1 MVTSSDAVFE
11 LNVLDPAFRADPYPT
26 YRALRETD
34 PVHKLAMGGWALTR
48 YRDCAM
54 ALTDHRFGASVPID
68 IRGATSLPADH
79 PLVVLGNSMLFLD
92 PPEHTRLRGIVSKTF
107 TRRAVEALTPRVEQ
121 LVAEL
126 CDAAAARDEID
137 LVDDF
142 AYPLPIAV
150 MCELLAIPDDDVAG
164 FREWSR
170 DLAGVVDIPTDIS
183 VIARGAK
190 AGGWFIDY
198 FHDLIPKRRANP
210 GDDLLSEL
218 IAAEDAGD
226 RLSHDELLATCVQ
239 LVFAGH
245 ETTQN
250 LISNGMRALLQHRD
264 QFDRLRED
272 PMLARA
278 AIEELLRFDGPAQM
292 SARWTN
298 QDVEIDATPERSGG
312 AKRTVVM
319 KPGEPILV
327 FLGAGNRD
335 PEQFPDP
342 DAVDITRPDN
352 KHLGFGGGIHFC
364 LGGPLA
370 RLEARMA
377 IAELVRRFPDM
388 QVLEEPSYRPTLAL
402 RGLASLRVSLH

>member
-1 MVTSSDAVFE
+1 MVTSSGAAVE

-26 YRALRETD
+26 YAALREHD

-48 YRDCAM
+48 YRDCAT
-54 ALTDHRFGASVPID
+54 ALTDPRFGSSSPID
-68 IRGATSLPADH
+68 IRSATSLPSDH

-92 PPEHTRLRGIVSKTF
+92 PPEHTRLRGIVSKAF
-107 TRRAVEALTPRVEQ
+107 TRRAVEALTPRVEA
-121 LVAEL
+121 LVAGL
-126 CDAAAARDEID
+126 CDAAAAKGEVD

-150 MCELLAIPDDDVAG
+150 MCELLDIPDEDVAG

-170 DLAGVVDIPTDIS
+170 DLAGVVDIPTDMS

-190 AGGWFIDY
+190 AGEWFIDY
-198 FHDLIPKRRANP
+198 FHDLIPKRRANA
-210 GDDLLSEL
+210 GDDLLSQL
-218 IAAEDAGD
+218 IAAEDEGG

-250 LISNGMRALLQHRD
+250 LISNGMRALLDQRD
-264 QFDRLRED
+264 QFHRLRED
-272 PMLARA
+272 PTLARP

-292 SARWTN
+292 SARWTKE
-298 QDVEIDATPERSGG
+298 DVEIDGRSL
-312 AKRTVVM
+312 R
-319 KPGEPILV
+319 PGEPILV

-335 PEQFPDP
+335 PDQFTSPDI
-342 DAVDITRPDN
+342 VDITRPDN

-370 RLEARMA
+370 RLEARIA
-377 IAELVRRFPDM
+377 IAELVQRFRNM
-388 QVLEEPSYRPTLAL
+388 EMLEEPVYRPTLAL
-402 RGLASLRVSLH
+402 RGLASLRVAVA

>member
-1 MVTSSDAVFE
+1 VVSVPGVE
-11 LNVLDPAFRADPYPT
+11 LNVLDPGFRNDPYPT
-26 YRALRETD
+26 YRALREYD
-34 PVHKLAMGGWALTR
+34 PVHRVALGGWALTR
-48 YRDCAM
+48 YRDCAL
-54 ALTDHRFGASVPID
+54 ALTDPRFGSQSPID
-68 IRGATSLPADH
+68 IKSATSLADDH

-92 PPEHTRLRGIVSKTF
+92 PPEHTRMRAIVSKTF
-107 TRRAVEALTPRVEQ
+107 TRRAVDALTPRVEQ

-126 CDAAAARDEID
+126 CDGATERGEID
-137 LVDDF
+137 VVDDF

-170 DLAGVVDIPTDIS
+170 DLAGVVDIPTDMS

-190 AGGWFIDY
+190 AGEWFIDY

-210 GDDLLSEL
+210 GADLLSEL

-250 LISNGMRALLQHRD
+250 LISNGLLALLQQRE
-264 QFDRLRED
+264 QFDRLRDE
-272 PMLARA
+272 PSLARA

-292 SARWTN
+292 SVRWTKT
-298 QDVEIDATPERSGG
+298 DVEIEASPERSGG
-312 AKRTVVM
+312 AKSVTL

-335 PEQFPDP
+335 PDQFPDP
-342 DAVDITRPDN
+342 DVVDVARADN
-352 KHLGFGGGIHFC
+352 KHLGFGGGVHFC

-370 RLEARMA
+370 RLEARIA
-377 IAELVRRFPDM
+377 IAELVRRFPEMRLLD
-388 QVLEEPSYRPTLAL
+388 EDPPRRPTLAL
-402 RGLASLRVSLH
+402 RGLASLRVAV

>member
-1 MVTSSDAVFE
+1 
-11 LNVLDPAFRADPYPT
+11 
-26 YRALRETD
+26 
-34 PVHKLAMGGWALTR
+34 
-48 YRDCAM
+48 
-54 ALTDHRFGASVPID
+54 
-68 IRGATSLPADH
+68 
-79 PLVVLGNSMLFLD
+79 VVLSNSMLFLD

-107 TRRAVEALTPRVEQ
+107 TRRAVEALAPRVEA
-121 LVAEL
+121 LVGDL
-126 CDAAAARDEID
+126 CDAAAAAGDVD

-150 MCELLAIPDDDVAG
+150 MCELLAIPDSDVAG

-170 DLAGVVDIPTDIS
+170 DLAGVVDIPTDMR

-190 AGGWFIDY
+190 AGEWFIGY

-218 IAAEDAGD
+218 IAAEDEGE

-250 LISNGMRALLQHRD
+250 LISNGMRALLEHRE
-264 QFDRLRED
+264 QFDRLRD
-272 PMLARA
+272 DATLARP

-292 SARWTN
+292 SARWTKE
-298 QDVEIDATPERSGG
+298 DVELDGR
-312 AKRTVVM
+312 VL

-327 FLGAGNRD
+327 FLGSGNRD
-335 PEQFPDP
+335 PAQFDDP
-342 DAVDITRPDN
+342 DDVDITRPDN

-370 RLEARMA
+370 RLEARIA
-377 IAELVRRFPDM
+377 IAELVRRFTDM
-388 QVLEEPSYRPTLAL
+388 QLREEPAYRPTLAL
-402 RGLASLRVSLH
+402 RGLASLRVSLR

>member
-1 MVTSSDAVFE
+1 
-11 LNVLDPAFRADPYPT
+11 
-26 YRALRETD
+26 
-34 PVHKLAMGGWALTR
+34 
-48 YRDCAM
+48 M
-54 ALTDHRFGASVPID
+54 ALTDPRFGSSSPID
-68 IRGATSLPADH
+68 IRGASALPADH

-107 TRRAVEALTPRVEQ
+107 TRRAVEALAPRVDA
-121 LVAEL
+121 LVGEL
-126 CDAAAARDEID
+126 CDAAATKGEID

-164 FREWSR
+164 FRRWSR
-170 DLAGVVDIPTDIS
+170 DLAGVVDIPTDMS

-190 AGGWFIDY
+190 AGEWFIEY
-198 FHDLIPKRRANP
+198 FHDLIPKRRTNP
-210 GDDLLSEL
+210 GDDLLSQL
-218 IAAEDAGD
+218 IAAEDEGD

-250 LISNGMRALLQHRD
+250 LISNGMRALMEQRE
-264 QFDRLRED
+264 QFDRLRTD
-272 PMLARA
+272 PALGRP

-292 SARWTN
+292 SARWTKT
-298 QDVEIDATPERSGG
+298 DVEIDGKTL
-312 AKRTVVM
+312 

-342 DAVDITRPDN
+342 DTVDITRPDN
-352 KHLGFGGGIHFC
+352 KHLGFGGGVHFC

-370 RLEARMA
+370 RLEARIA
-377 IAELVRRFPDM
+377 ITELVRRFPDM
-388 QVLEEPSYRPTLAL
+388 QPLEEPSYRPTLAL
-402 RGLASLRVSLH
+402 RGLASLRVKLG

>member
-1 MVTSSDAVFE
+1 MVSAGAGATPREPVE
-11 LNVLDPAFRADPYPT
+11 LNVLDPVFRADPYPT
-26 YRALRETD
+26 YRTLREAD
-34 PVHKLAMGGWALTR
+34 PVHRLALGGWALLR

-54 ALTDHRFGASVPID
+54 ALTDPRFGSSSPID
-68 IRGATSLPADH
+68 IRSASALPADH
-79 PLVVLGNSMLFLD
+79 PLVVLSNSMLFLD

-107 TRRAVEALTPRVEQ
+107 TRRAVEALAPRVEQ
-121 LVAEL
+121 LVDQL
-126 CDAAAARDEID
+126 LTAAAERGEVD

-150 MCELLAIPDDDVAG
+150 MCELLAIPEADVAG

-170 DLAGVVDIPTDIS
+170 DLAGVVDIPMDLS

-190 AGGWFIDY
+190 AGEWFIEY
-198 FHDLIPKRRANP
+198 FHDLIPRRRAHP
-210 GDDLLSEL
+210 GDDLLSQL
-218 IAAEDAGD
+218 IAAEDEGE

-250 LISNGMRALLQHRD
+250 LISNGTRALLEHRE

-272 PMLARA
+272 PSLART

-298 QDVEIDATPERSGG
+298 EDVEIDGRIL
-312 AKRTVVM
+312 

-335 PEQFPDP
+335 PEQFADP
-342 DAVDITRPDN
+342 DGVDITRPDN

-370 RLEARMA
+370 RLEARVA

-388 QVLEEPSYRPTLAL
+388 QLLEEPSYRPTLAL
-402 RGLASLRVSLH
+402 RGLASLRVSLQ

>member
-1 MVTSSDAVFE
+1 VSASGAAVE
-11 LNVLDPAFRADPYPT
+11 MNVLDRDFRADPYPT

-34 PVHKLAMGGWALTR
+34 PVHRLALGGWALTR
-48 YRDCAM
+48 YRDCAL
-54 ALTDHRFGASVPID
+54 ALTDPRFSSSSPID
-68 IRGATSLPADH
+68 IRSATSLPEDH

-107 TRRAVEALTPRVEQ
+107 TRRAVDALTPRVEE
-121 LVAEL
+121 LVTEL
-126 CDAAAARDEID
+126 CDAAAARGEMDV
-137 LVDDF
+137 VDDF

-170 DLAGVVDIPTDIS
+170 DLAGVVDIPMDMA

-190 AGGWFIDY
+190 AGEWFIDY
-198 FHDLIPKRRANP
+198 FHDLIAKRRASP
-210 GDDLLSEL
+210 GDDLLSAL
-218 IAAEDAGD
+218 IAAEDATLERSGSAKS
-226 RLSHDELLATCVQ
+226 LSHEELLATCVQ

-250 LISNGMRALLQHRD
+250 LISNGMLALLQQRD

-272 PMLARA
+272 PSLIRSAL
-278 AIEELLRFDGPAQM
+278 EELLRYDGPAQM
-292 SARWTN
+292 SARWTKT
-298 QDVEIDATPERSGG
+298 DVELEGKTL
-312 AKRTVVM
+312 

-335 PEQFPDP
+335 PEQFPSP
-342 DAVDITRPDN
+342 DAVDIARADN
-352 KHLGFGGGIHFC
+352 KHLGFGAGIHFC

-370 RLEARMA
+370 RLEARIA

-388 QVLEEPSYRPTLAL
+388 HLLDEEPSYRPTLAL
-402 RGLASLRVSLH
+402 RGLASLNASLD

>member
-1 MVTSSDAVFE
+1 VVSEAAGG
-11 LNVLDPAFRADPYPT
+11 LNVLDPTFRADPYPT
-26 YRALRETD
+26 YRALRESD
-34 PVHKLAMGGWALTR
+34 PVHRLALGGWALLR

-54 ALTDHRFGASVPID
+54 ALTDPRFGSSSPID
-68 IRGATSLPADH
+68 IRSASALPDDH
-79 PLVVLGNSMLFLD
+79 PLVVLSNSMLFLD

-107 TRRAVEALTPRVEQ
+107 TRRAVDALAPRVEQ
-121 LVAEL
+121 LVDGLLDAVAERGEM
-126 CDAAAARDEID
+126 DV
-137 LVDDF
+137 VDDF

-150 MCELLAIPDDDVAG
+150 MGELLDIPDEDIAG
-164 FREWSR
+164 FRLWSR
-170 DLAGVVDIPTDIS
+170 DLAGVVDIPTDLG

-190 AGGWFIDY
+190 AGSWFIDY
-198 FHDLIPKRRANP
+198 FHELIPKRRSAP
-210 GDDLLSEL
+210 GDDLLSAL
-218 IAAEDAGD
+218 IAAEDEGG

-272 PMLARA
+272 PSLIRSAL
-278 AIEELLRFDGPAQM
+278 EELLRYDGPAQM
-292 SARWTN
+292 SARWTKT
-298 QDVEIDATPERSGG
+298 DVELEGKTL
-312 AKRTVVM
+312 

-335 PEQFPDP
+335 PEQFPSP
-342 DAVDITRPDN
+342 DTVDIARADN
-352 KHLGFGGGIHFC
+352 RHLGFGAGIHFC

-370 RLEARMA
+370 RLEARIA

-388 QVLEEPSYRPTLAL
+388 QLAGDDPPYRPTLAL
-402 RGLASLRVSLH
+402 RGLASLEVSLR

>member
-1 MVTSSDAVFE
+1 VVSGTGSAIE
-11 LNVLDPAFRADPYPT
+11 LNVLDPGFRADPYPT
-26 YRALRETD
+26 YRALREHD
-34 PVHKLAMGGWALTR
+34 PVHRLAMGGWALLR
-48 YRDCAM
+48 YRDCVM
-54 ALTDHRFGASVPID
+54 ALTDHRFGSSSPID
-68 IRGATSLPADH
+68 IRSATALPADH

-107 TRRAVEALTPRVEQ
+107 TRRAVESLAPRVEE
-121 LVAEL
+121 LVGEL
-126 CDAAAARDEID
+126 CDAAAERGEVD

-164 FREWSR
+164 FRRWSR
-170 DLAGVVDIPTDIS
+170 DLAGVVDIPTDLS

-190 AGGWFIDY
+190 AGEWFIDY
-198 FHDLIPKRRANP
+198 FHDLIPKRRTNP
-210 GDDLLSEL
+210 GDDLLSAL
-218 IAAEDAGD
+218 IAAEDEGG

-250 LISNGMRALLQHRD
+250 LISNGMRALLEQRE
-264 QFDRLRED
+264 QFDVLRRD
-272 PMLARA
+272 PSLARP

-292 SARWTN
+292 SARWTKT
-298 QDVEIDATPERSGG
+298 DVELDGKTL
-312 AKRTVVM
+312 
-319 KPGEPILV
+319 KPGELILV

-335 PEQFPDP
+335 PEQFADP

-370 RLEARMA
+370 RLEARIA
-377 IAELVRRFPDM
+377 IAELVRRFPHM
-388 QVLEEPSYRPTLAL
+388 QMLEQPVYRPTLAL
-402 RGLASLRVSLH
+402 RGLASLRLSLR